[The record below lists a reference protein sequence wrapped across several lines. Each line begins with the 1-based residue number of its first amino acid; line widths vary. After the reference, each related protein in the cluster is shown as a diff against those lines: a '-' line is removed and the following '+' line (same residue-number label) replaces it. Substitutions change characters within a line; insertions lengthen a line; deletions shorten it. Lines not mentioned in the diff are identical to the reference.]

1 MVVYLLPSWGIIS
14 FATIATG
21 NPHITGE
28 SFDPAFEV
36 TIPDTLVFIVF
47 KGLVKDQPVIILMPL
62 REYSSPCT
70 FFFACSFAS
79 ILT

>member
-28 SFDPAFEV
+28 SFNPAFEV

-47 KGLVKDQPVIILMPL
+47 KGLVKDQPATILTLL
-62 REYSSPCT
+62 RVNSSPCI
-70 FFFACSFAS
+70 FFLPVVLPVF
-79 ILT
+79 